1 MQTLLQQTG
10 APGLRAGL
18 AAVLAIGLLGAFV
31 SLVLSLAKAHTI
43 VIEAMQ
49 FSPATLEVRSGDT
62 VTWQNKDA
70 FPHTVTAEDRS
81 FDSGSIAYERA
92 WTFKA
97 DKKGVFPYACTLR

>member
-1 MQTLLQQTG
+1 MQTLLQRAG

-18 AAVLAIGLLGAFV
+18 AAVLAIGLLGAQE
-31 SLVLSLAKAHTI
+31 SHAQPKAKAHTI

-70 FPHTVTAEDRS
+70 FPHTVTA
-81 FDSGSIAYERA
+81 
-92 WTFKA
+92 
-97 DKKGVFPYACTLR
+97 DKKGVFPYACTLHPSMKATLIVK